1 MTARQKEETTRGAS
15 VARVHAQMLLA
26 RGLIAIS
33 FPVGAAITH
42 GLEPAMLTLLRFALA
57 ALLFAPFLFFR
68 HGIVLPTL
76 KALAGYAAIS
86 ACMVTFF
93 WSMFEALRWT
103 TALNAATLF
112 TLVPGIAAFYAAF
125 IVRERLGARR
135 LAAIGLGL
143 VGAVWVVFRG
153 DPAALL
159 AFAFNRG
166 DLIFFGG
173 CLVLG
178 LYAPLVRRLNKGEP
192 AAVMTF
198 WVLLTGTG
206 WLVLLNNTAIW
217 TTDWGSVD
225 LSVFAGIAYLAV
237 FTTILS
243 FFIQQHATLH
253 IGPTRVTSYS
263 YLNPALVVLIEWIAG
278 RGLPPLMVLPGV
290 LIVLA
295 ATFVVQSGAGKD
307 RDPRP
312 TIA

>member
-1 MTARQKEETTRGAS
+1 MTAERKEKTPRGVG
-15 VARVHAQMLLA
+15 VARVHAQMLLV
-26 RGLIAIS
+26 RGLIATS

-42 GLEPAMLTLLRFALA
+42 GLEPAMLTLLRFVLA
-57 ALLFAPFLFFR
+57 SLLFAPFVAVR
-68 HGIVLPTL
+68 HGIALPTPR
-76 KALAGYAAIS
+76 ALAGYAAIS
-86 ACMVTFF
+86 ACMVIFF

-103 TALNAATLF
+103 SALNAATLF
-112 TLVPGIAAFYAAF
+112 TLVPGIAACYAAF
-125 IVRERLGARR
+125 LVRERLGSRR

-153 DPAALL
+153 DPAALVS
-159 AFAFNRG
+159 FAFNKG

-178 LYAPLVRRLNKGEP
+178 LYAPLVRRFNRGEP

-217 TTDWGSVD
+217 TTDWSGID
-225 LSVFAGIAYLAV
+225 LGVFAGIAYLAV

-243 FFIQQHATLH
+243 FFIQQHATLR

-278 RGLPPLMVLPGV
+278 KGLPPLIVLPGV
-290 LIVLA
+290 AIILA
-295 ATFVVQSGAGKD
+295 ATFVVQTGAGKD
-307 RDPRP
+307 QDPRP
-312 TIA
+312 TTT